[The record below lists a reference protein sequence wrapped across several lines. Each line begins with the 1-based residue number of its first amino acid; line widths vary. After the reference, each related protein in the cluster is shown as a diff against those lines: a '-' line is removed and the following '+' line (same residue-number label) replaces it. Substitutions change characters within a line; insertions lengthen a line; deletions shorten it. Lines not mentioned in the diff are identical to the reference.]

1 MFHYVEKSIL
11 WVLCC
16 NTRFPLWLSH
26 LKSAYNSA
34 GDCLQSRRPRFDLLV
49 RKIPQRRNWRLSP
62 VPFPGKSHRQRASG
76 YSSWAHNKLNMIWQ
90 LNYHQQK
97 KNNNNA
103 PKEYKTK
110 TGDRSSPF
118 IEHLLYASHI
128 AGGFNSE
135 LFKPHSRTKKWA
147 QVSSLDRQKNKIQ
160 GFSQSHSW
168 PRYKHDSILLKSS
181 ALSTLPP

>member
-97 KNNNNA
+97 KKIIMPRKNIKPRQA
-103 PKEYKTK
+103 LGAGECRWLYFSPLCFAAFPKYPIRNHQVENKC
-110 TGDRSSPF
+110 
-118 IEHLLYASHI
+118 
-128 AGGFNSE
+128 FN
-135 LFKPHSRTKKWA
+135 F
-147 QVSSLDRQKNKIQ
+147 
-160 GFSQSHSW
+160 F
-168 PRYKHDSILLKSS
+168 
-181 ALSTLPP
+181 